1 MPRAASSKWEGTKM
15 AQCCPTTK
23 IEKLL
28 LSTDGS
34 EFGEGAIREAIK
46 LAKTCSSK
54 LLVISVV
61 ETNPEYETIAP
72 QLVEKAEKETRK
84 HLEAVK
90 ERASKEGVDCEIIER
105 QGEDPFKY
113 IVEEAAKNQAGMI
126 ITGRRGRKGIKRLM
140 MGSETA
146 RIIGHAACNIL
157 VVPRAANI
165 EFKTIV
171 AATDGSKYSE
181 AAVQE
186 AVSIAKRCGS
196 NLIVISVVPS
206 ETESPFDIV
215 HSEMQKGLIAGKEL
229 GEAEKNVK
237 KVKELAIESGITAKG
252 FVYAGRPCKAI
263 LEIAKQEK
271 ADLIIVG
278 SHGRTG
284 IAKLLMGS
292 VTERVIGLAGCA
304 VLVVK
309 A

>member
-1 MPRAASSKWEGTKM
+1 M

-54 LLVISVV
+54 LLAISVI

-72 QLVEKAEKETRK
+72 QLVEKAEKEARQQ
-84 HLEAVK
+84 LEAVK
-90 ERASKEGVDCEIIER
+90 ERAKKEGVDCEIIER

-113 IVEEAAKNQAGMI
+113 IVDEAEKNQAGMI
-126 ITGRRGRKGIKRLM
+126 ITGRRGRKGLKRLM

-146 RIIGHAACNIL
+146 RIIGHAPCNVL

-165 EFKTIV
+165 EFNRIIV
-171 AATDGSKYSE
+171 ATDGSKYSD
-181 AAVQE
+181 AAVHE
-186 AVSIAKRCGS
+186 AMSIAKRCGS
-196 NLIVISVVPS
+196 TLIAISVIPS
-206 ETESPFDIV
+206 EASSPFDIV
-215 HSEMQKGLIAGKEL
+215 HTEMMKEDIAEKELKMAECTIRDFKEASEKEGVSVTGLIYSGKPF
-229 GEAEKNVK
+229 EAIIN
-237 KVKELAIESGITAKG
+237 TAKE
-252 FVYAGRPCKAI
+252 K
-263 LEIAKQEK
+263 K
-271 ADLIIVG
+271 ADLIVVG

-284 IAKLLMGS
+284 ISKLLMGS
-292 VTERVIGLAGCA
+292 VTERVIGLAECA